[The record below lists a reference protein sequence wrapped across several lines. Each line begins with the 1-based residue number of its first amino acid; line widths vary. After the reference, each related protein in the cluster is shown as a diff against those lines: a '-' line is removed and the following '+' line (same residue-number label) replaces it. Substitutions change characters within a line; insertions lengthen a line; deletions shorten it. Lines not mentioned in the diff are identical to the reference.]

1 MLDRARVVIIGSGIA
16 GSSIAY
22 HLTERGWHDIVVLE
36 QGELIGGTTS
46 HAPGL
51 VGQLRSSVSLT
62 KMLVYSVALYKTLGI
77 DGKPGYNG
85 GGSLR
90 LASSKERMEELKRQ
104 VGFSKS
110 AGLDAELISA
120 SEAKR
125 MFPMMSLDGVEGA
138 LWLPTD
144 GSARAPILAQAMANS
159 ARERGATFYAN
170 ARVTGIEIVNGRV
183 RAINTTRGRVQSDI
197 LVVAAGI
204 WSPRIGRMAGISI
217 PLIPMQHQY
226 VQTGSLPALA
236 GDAGVP
242 NLRDPDKLVYCRQDG
257 ESLVLGGYERDPAPF
272 DFDAIPDNDNPTV
285 LLFDPPRFDSLMR
298 GCVERIPALRGV
310 ELVKRVNGL
319 ESFTPDGE
327 FILGE
332 SPEVKGFWA
341 ACGFCAH
348 GVSGS
353 GGVGKMMAEWIIDGE
368 PSLDLWHMD
377 IRRFGDYTA
386 SRRYIATRVNE
397 VYSTYYDISYPMQER
412 SSARKLRLSPVYSRL
427 VELGAVFGEKSG
439 WERPN
444 WFARNETLAKG
455 QNWPV
460 PYGWASRYWSPAVGA
475 EHQATR
481 ERVAMFDETSF
492 SKIEVIGSGAL
503 AFLQR
508 ITDNQMDQPVGAIT
522 YTQMPN
528 ERGGI
533 ECDLTVTR
541 LAADRF
547 QIVTG
552 TAFGNHDLA
561 WIRAHAPADGS
572 VYLNDITSSRCCIGV
587 WGPRARDV
595 MQQVSDNDFSNAAFP
610 YLTAQYITIGDIP
623 ALALR
628 VTYVGELGWEIY
640 APMEYGLRLWDTLW
654 EAGQPL
660 GMLAAG
666 YRAIESL
673 RLEKGYRY
681 WSADIH
687 SEYNPYEA
695 GLGFAV
701 KLQKGDFIGRAALE
715 RIKAQGVGRKLCC
728 LVLDDPAAVGLG
740 GEPLLDG
747 ERMLGHVTSA
757 GYGYT
762 LRQSITYGYLP
773 IEYAIPGTRLDV
785 QLFGTRY
792 AATVM
797 KEPLYDPR
805 NEKIKM

>member
-1 MLDRARVVIIGSGIA
+1 MQDQARVVIIGSGIA

-22 HLTERGWHDIVVLE
+22 HLAERGWRDIIVLE
-36 QGELIGGTTS
+36 QGPLIGGTTS

-51 VGQLRSSVSLT
+51 VGQLRSSISLT
-62 KMLVYSVALYKTLGI
+62 KMLVYSASLYKTLSV
-77 DGKPGYNG
+77 DGRPGYTG

-110 AGLDAELISA
+110 VGLEAELISA
-120 SEAKR
+120 SEAR
-125 MFPMMSLDGVEGA
+125 DLFPLMSLKHVEGA

-144 GSARAPILAQAMANS
+144 GSAKAPILAQALADR
-159 ARERGATFYAN
+159 AREYGVSFYDYTG
-170 ARVTGIEIVNGRV
+170 VTGIEVVNGRV
-183 RAINTTRGRVQSDI
+183 QSVNTTRGRIRTEI

-204 WSPRIGRMAGISI
+204 WSPLIGRMAGVAI

-226 VQTGSLPALA
+226 VQTAPLPELS
-236 GDAGVP
+236 GGLRVP
-242 NLRDPDKLVYCRQDG
+242 NLRDPDNLVYFRQDG
-257 ESLVLGGYERDPAPF
+257 NSLVLGGYERDPLSLEV
-272 DFDAIPDNDNPTV
+272 DAIPGNDNPT
-285 LLFDPPRFDSLMR
+285 LLPFDPARFENL
-298 GCVERIPALRGV
+298 LRGGIERVPAMRDV
-310 ELVKRVNGL
+310 ELARRVNGL

-332 SPEVKGFWA
+332 APDVGGFWA

-353 GGVGKMMAEWIIDGE
+353 GAVGKMMAEWIIDGE
-368 PSLDLWHMD
+368 PSLDLWEMD
-377 IRRFGDYTA
+377 IRRFGAYTA

-412 SSARKLRLSPVYSRL
+412 SSARKLRLSPVYRRL
-427 VELGAVFGEKSG
+427 EELQAVFGEKAG

-444 WFARNETLAKG
+444 WFASNEPLAEG
-455 QNWPV
+455 QGWPA
-460 PYGWASRYWSPAVGA
+460 PYGWARRYWSPAIGA

-481 ERVAMFDETSF
+481 ERVAIFDETSF
-492 SKIEVIGSGAL
+492 SKIEILGKGAL
-503 AFLQR
+503 AFLQH
-508 ITDNQMDQPVGAIT
+508 ITDNQMDQPTGSIT

-528 ERGGI
+528 SRGGI

-552 TAFGNHDLA
+552 TAFGNHDLS
-561 WIRAHAPADGS
+561 WIRAHAPTGGS

-587 WGPRARDV
+587 WGPRARDLV
-595 MQQVSDNDFSNAAFP
+595 QSVSEDDFSNAAFP
-610 YLTAQYITIGDIP
+610 YLTARYVTLGEVP

-640 APMEYGLRLWDTLW
+640 APMEYGLKLWDTLW
-654 EAGQPL
+654 QAGQPL
-660 GMLAAG
+660 GIVAAG
-666 YRAIESL
+666 YRAIDSL

-701 KLQKGDFIGRAALE
+701 KLQKGDFIGRDALE
-715 RIKAQGVGRKLCC
+715 RIKAAGVKRKLCC
-728 LVLDDPAAVGLG
+728 LIVDDPSAVGLG
-740 GEPLLDG
+740 GEPFLDG
-747 ERMLGHVTSA
+747 ERVLGHVTSA

-762 LRQSITYGYLP
+762 VRQSIAYGYLP
-773 IEYAIPGTRLDV
+773 IEYATPGTRVDV
-785 QLFGTRY
+785 QMFGERY
-792 AATVM
+792 GATVM
-797 KEPLYDPR
+797 KEPLYDPK
-805 NEKIKM
+805 NEKVKA